1 MSKIKEENTKRLD
14 ELFRNHHNW
23 LLACSFNISKN
34 KDTSEELVQELYLYL
49 ANRPNPALWY
59 LNSFNLMYCHSFIKT
74 RFLNRIKVDKR
85 STALNPDWDTVEEE
99 YDYEKDERLEKA
111 HDEVLDE
118 LKRLEQKPKIWASS
132 KIYQMYAFDKEMTYE
147 RISEEIGIS
156 KSTAY
161 LNCKKIKK
169 HLKETLPN
177 PFRQGD

>member
-1 MSKIKEENTKRLD
+1 VSKCKENTIRLEVLYKQHD
-14 ELFRNHHNW
+14 GW
-23 LLACSFNISKN
+23 LKAVAFNISKN
-34 KDTSEELVQELYLYL
+34 RDIAEELVSELYLYL
-49 ANRPNPALWY
+49 AEKCNPQLYY
-59 LNSFNLMYCHSFIKT
+59 LNSFNLMYCHSFIKS

-85 STALNPDWDTVEEE
+85 NTELNPDLDRVEDE
-99 YDYEKDERLEKA
+99 YDTDTDQRLEEA
-111 HDEVLDE
+111 YDGIIDE
-118 LKRLEQKPKIWASS
+118 LKKLEKKPKIWASS

-147 RISEEIGIS
+147 KLSEEIGIS